1 MPLSNAQYQ
10 VIMRE
15 YNRKQL
21 RNRREQQERVR
32 EVYEKIPQYQALEEE
47 TASMAVEQA
56 RKLLSGDR
64 EALDILR
71 RKIGDRKEQK
81 EILLLSHGFPAD
93 YLEMRYSC
101 SDCRDTGYIG
111 SEYCHCFRQAM
122 IDLLYMQSNLQEILK
137 TENFDTF
144 SYEWYSR
151 RPEGDRPSPY
161 DNMRRAVE
169 ICWELIGQFDTQKT
183 SLLLTG
189 PAGVGKTFL
198 THCIARELLNRCYSV
213 IYLSAIDLFDI
224 FSKEKFDYGQ
234 DGEQEDMYQYILD
247 CDMLI
252 IDDLGTELN
261 NTFTTSQLF
270 YCMNER
276 EKRKK
281 PMVISTNLSLATM
294 RDCYTERVTSR
305 IISSFRV
312 VELYGADIRIQKK
325 LRQRT

>member
-1 MPLSNAQYQ
+1 MPLSNTQYQ

-21 RNRREQQERVR
+21 YNRRKQRERAE
-32 EVYEKIPQYQALEEE
+32 EVYRAIPQYRMLEEE
-47 TASMAVEQA
+47 TASLAVEQA
-56 RKLLSGDR
+56 RKLLTGDH
-64 EALDILR
+64 EALNILR
-71 RKIGDRKEQK
+71 QKIRDRKEQK
-81 EILLLSHGFPAD
+81 EALLLSHGFPAD

-101 SDCRDTGYIG
+101 RDCQDTGYIG
-111 SEYCHCFRQAM
+111 SEKCHCFRQAM
-122 IDLLYMQSNLQEILK
+122 IDLLYTQSNLQEILK
-137 TENFDTF
+137 IENFDTF

-151 RPEGDRPSPY
+151 EAVKDKPSPY

-169 ICWELIGQFDTQKT
+169 ICWEMIDQFDSRKMN
-183 SLLLTG
+183 LLLTG

-234 DGEQEDMYQYILD
+234 DEEQDYMYQYILD
-247 CDMLI
+247 CDMLM

-276 EKRKK
+276 EKRGK
-281 PMVISTNLSLATM
+281 PVVISTNLSLATM
-294 RDCYTERVTSR
+294 RDYYSERITSR
-305 IISSFRV
+305 IISSYRV
-312 VELYGADIRIQKK
+312 VELYGADIRVQKK
-325 LRQRT
+325 LKQR